1 VAIQKGAIMYTLAN
15 IDFSNRVGAVVSALP
30 PDEIGGQ
37 GQTLDAKGALSDV
50 ANASGRELEMAVFG
64 AP

>member
-1 VAIQKGAIMYTLAN
+1 MYTLAN

-37 GQTLDAKGALSDV
+37 GQTV
-50 ANASGRELEMAVFG
+50 GRRRWIGRVH
-64 AP
+64 P